1 MGVLQ
6 FIILSGPK
14 LEYECIES
22 DPGNYKRQKGQSW
35 WLEKW
40 KEWAAKIKEIAENEQ
55 NESELN
61 SGADK
66 AYKIMISLRPEMFW

>member
-1 MGVLQ
+1 
-6 FIILSGPK
+6 
-14 LEYECIES
+14 
-22 DPGNYKRQKGQSW
+22 
-35 WLEKW
+35 LEKW

-66 AYKIMISLRPEMFW
+66 AYKIMISLRPEMF